1 MCLAAHDRGLGTC
14 QSTTLVRYPGLL
26 RDVLPGSDEKSM
38 VIAVTLG
45 YPDLDDPPTPSTA
58 RARPGRD
65 RDLGVVSLFQ
75 RITPED
81 AHRRRW
87 QLLALTSIG
96 AFMAPLDGSIVAVAL
111 PSMGKDLHLTFT
123 AAIWVQAAYLLTTA
137 VLLIPVG
144 RLADEYGRVR
154 FYLLG
159 IAVFTLGSL
168 LAALS
173 MNGAWLIG
181 SRIIQGAGSALMFA
195 TAAAIVTAV
204 FPPNERGRAL
214 GINVMAV
221 YLGLSLGP
229 PLGGLLVD
237 TLGWRSI
244 FLINLPIGL
253 VAFLWGLV
261 LLPKSERLE
270 NAPRVDYAGAAL
282 LGVFLISLLVPLTF
296 ATEWGWAAPAT
307 LGLLLLSVAA
317 LLSFV
322 VVERRVK
329 APILDLD
336 LLVHNRLFA
345 AANLAAL
352 LNYMALYAISVL
364 TAIHLEIVQGR
375 SASATGLLI
384 LSQPLIMAA
393 LSPFSGRLSDRIGSR
408 VLTTGGMVAIAAGM
422 VLLGMMPEQAPVGQ
436 VAAYLALVGLGMA
449 SFSAPNTSAIM
460 GSVRRDQLSVA
471 SAFMGTMRTAG
482 QSLSVALLG
491 GIAASQLGRLG
502 GRLLFTHGGSGA
514 SGLSAKAVDAYAQ
527 GYKYAMLTGAALAL
541 IGAAVSLTRGAPTD
555 AAGGPA
561 GAPPGVPP
569 VEPSAPLR

>member
-1 MCLAAHDRGLGTC
+1 
-14 QSTTLVRYPGLL
+14 V
-26 RDVLPGSDEKSM
+26 K
-38 VIAVTLG
+38 
-45 YPDLDDPPTPSTA
+45 
-58 RARPGRD
+58 
-65 RDLGVVSLFQ
+65 LFR
-75 RITPED
+75 RITAED

-111 PSMGKDLHLTFT
+111 PAMGKQLHLSFT

-144 RLADEYGRVR
+144 RLADEHGRVR
-154 FYLLG
+154 FYLAG
-159 IAVFTLGSL
+159 IVVFTLGSL

-173 MNGAWLIG
+173 MNAAWLIG
-181 SRIIQGAGSALMFA
+181 SRIVQGAGSALMFA

-204 FPPNERGRAL
+204 FPPKERGRAL

-221 YLGLSLGP
+221 YIGLSVGP

-237 TLGWRSI
+237 TFGWRSI

-253 VAFLWGLV
+253 IVFLWGLM
-261 LLPKSERLE
+261 LLPRSERLE
-270 NAPRVDYAGAAL
+270 GVPRVDYAGAAL
-282 LGVFLISLLVPLTF
+282 LGTFLVSLLVPLTF
-296 ATEWGWAAPAT
+296 ATEWGWAAPLT
-307 LGLLLLSVAA
+307 IGLLVLSAAA
-317 LLSFV
+317 LVAFIL
-322 VVERRVK
+322 VERRVK
-329 APILDLD
+329 SPVLDLD

-364 TAIHLEIVQGR
+364 TAVHLEIVQGR
-375 SASATGLLI
+375 SAAATGLLI
-384 LSQPLIMAA
+384 LSQPLIMAV

-408 VLTTGGMVAIAAGM
+408 VLTAGGMLAIAAGM
-422 VLLGMMPEQAPVGQ
+422 VLLALMPAQASVYQ

-449 SFSAPNTSAIM
+449 SFSAPNTSAVM

-471 SAFMGTMRTAG
+471 SAFLSTMRTAG

-502 GRLLFTHGGSGA
+502 GRILFTHGGSGA
-514 SGLSAKAVDAYAQ
+514 SGLAAKAVDAYAQ
-527 GYKYAMLTGAALAL
+527 GYRYAMLVGAGLAL
-541 IGAAVSLTRGAPTD
+541 VGALVSLTRGAH
-555 AAGGPA
+555 AGEA
-561 GAPPGVPP
+561 TEASLHA
-569 VEPSAPLR
+569 EARAD